1 VAKTKSFGTPGRPA
15 TRLPAS
21 PAQHALDWQRQ
32 HKRDGGSVRKVT
44 LYAAATRALKQ
55 LARPRKASALID
67 KLIIAEWIRLN
78 PDKTVQDL
86 LPPVKRRKPAAS

>member
-1 VAKTKSFGTPGRPA
+1 MGAPGRPA
-15 TRLPAS
+15 TRLPAT
-21 PAQHALDWQRQ
+21 PTQHAQDWQQQ
-32 HKRDGGSVRKVT
+32 HRRVGGSVRKVT

-78 PDKTVQDL
+78 PGSTVQDL
-86 LPPVKRRKPAAS
+86 MPPTRRRKPSP